1 VGLLATGGS
10 TNHTIHLIAMAA
22 AAGIAL
28 TWNDLAELS
37 AAVPLL
43 TRVYPNGKA
52 DVNHFNAAG
61 GMGFL
66 IRELLGAGL
75 LHEDVSTIMGSGLS
89 NYTKEAKLGPQGE
102 LVYADAATASH
113 DETVLRGCGKPF
125 QSTGGLQVLSG
136 NLGTSVIKTSSIP
149 GDRHVIE
156 APARVF
162 HSQEDL
168 QAAFKAGE
176 LNHDVVAVVRFQGP
190 KANGMPELH
199 RLTPPLAVLQEK
211 GFRVALVTDGRMSGA
226 SGKVPAA
233 IHLTPEAV
241 DGGPIAKIRDGDMIR
256 LDADKGTLEVLAD
269 LSAREAVKADLSRNE
284 AGTGREL
291 FAAFRTIS
299 GSAAQG
305 ASIFGVA

>member
-1 VGLLATGGS
+1 
-10 TNHTIHLIAMAA
+10 MAA
-22 AAGIAL
+22 AAGISL
-28 TWNDLAELS
+28 TWTDLAELS
-37 AAVPLL
+37 KVVPLM

-61 GMGFL
+61 GMGLL

-75 LHEDVSTIMGSGLS
+75 LHEDVSTIMGTGLS
-89 NYTKEAKLGPQGE
+89 GYTKEAKLGASGE
-102 LVYADAATASH
+102 LVYDDAVAASQ
-113 DETVLRGCGKPF
+113 DETVLRPCANPF
-125 QSTGGLQVLSG
+125 QPTGGLNMLTG

-149 GDRHVIE
+149 ADRHVIE
-156 APARVF
+156 APAKVF
-162 HSQEDL
+162 NSQEEL

-176 LNHDVVAVVRFQGP
+176 MNRDVVAVVRFQGP

-199 RLTPPLAVLQEK
+199 RLTPPLAVLQDK

-256 LDADKGTLEVLAD
+256 LDADQGTLEVLAD
-269 LSAREAVKADLSRNE
+269 LSTREAVKADLSAN
-284 AGTGREL
+284 AQGTGREL
-291 FAAFRTIS
+291 FQAFRAIT
-299 GSAAQG
+299 GRADLG
-305 ASIFGVA
+305 ASIFEVV

>member
-1 VGLLATGGS
+1 
-10 TNHTIHLIAMAA
+10 
-22 AAGIAL
+22 
-28 TWNDLAELS
+28 
-37 AAVPLL
+37 
-43 TRVYPNGKA
+43 
-52 DVNHFNAAG
+52 
-61 GMGFL
+61 
-66 IRELLGAGL
+66 
-75 LHEDVSTIMGSGLS
+75 
-89 NYTKEAKLGPQGE
+89 
-102 LVYADAATASH
+102 
-113 DETVLRGCGKPF
+113 
-125 QSTGGLQVLSG
+125 
-136 NLGTSVIKTSSIP
+136 
-149 GDRHVIE
+149 
-156 APARVF
+156 VF